1 MMISLQLNFE
11 EKLDVLT
18 WYHIESAIHCSSSL
32 WFSLVCASL
41 RLKHSILI
49 IEKPLALFPQL
60 NIESRWCTGENWSLL
75 SPRSL
80 GPLVHRFNEPVTNYQ
95 EFRDFLVLSK

>member
-1 MMISLQLNFE
+1 MISLQLNFE
-11 EKLDVLT
+11 EKLDILSL
-18 WYHIESAIHCSSSL
+18 YHVERAIHCSPAL

-49 IEKPLALFPQL
+49 IEVPLEIFPKL
-60 NIESRWCTGENWSLL
+60 NLESRWSTGEKWSWL

-80 GPLVHRFNEPVTNYQ
+80 GPITSAFTDTSTNYQ
-95 EFRDFLVLSK
+95 EVRDFLNSSK

>member
-1 MMISLQLNFE
+1 MISLQLNFE

-18 WYHIESAIHCSSSL
+18 WYHMENAIHCSSSL

-49 IEKPLALFPQL
+49 IEKPLALFPHW
-60 NIESRWCTGENWSLL
+60 NPESRWCTGENWSWL
-75 SPRSL
+75 SARSL
-80 GPLVHRFNEPVTNYQ
+80 GPLVLKFNEPVTNYQ
-95 EFRDFLVLSK
+95 EFRSFLVLSK